1 MLQPY
6 KSFGMVCARTKEH
19 KPRQAFAVA
28 QARI

>member
-6 KSFGMVCARTKEH
+6 KSFGMVCASTIMH

>member
-6 KSFGMVCARTKEH
+6 KSFVMVFAGTTMQ